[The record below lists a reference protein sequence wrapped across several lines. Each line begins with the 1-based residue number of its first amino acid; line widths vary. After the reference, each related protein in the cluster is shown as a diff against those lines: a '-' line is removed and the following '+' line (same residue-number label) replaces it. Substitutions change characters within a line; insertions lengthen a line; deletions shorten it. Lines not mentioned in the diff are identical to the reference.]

1 MSQTAS
7 LVRRWLWLPLL
18 AISLGMIGWGLQA
31 GEFSTVRGW
40 FNQLCA
46 ACIGLSG
53 R

>member
-1 MSQTAS
+1 MKGATS
-7 LVRRWLWLPLL
+7 LAQRWLWIPLL
-18 AISLGMIGWGLQA
+18 VLSLGMMGWGLHG